1 MRPALHTLAGHVCSR
16 VVLFILLLANLT
28 LYTLRIRPR
37 VRASCV
43 YGGVKICKAVYDLSR
58 QGQGSLVGYFVLHSA
73 RFNLKESERA
83 ARAAGARPRALQSQL
98 AKCG

>member
-37 VRASCV
+37 VRASIDYCV
-43 YGGVKICKAVYDLSR
+43 RSRVKAVY
-58 QGQGSLVGYFVLHSA
+58 
-73 RFNLKESERA
+73 RA
-83 ARAAGARPRALQSQL
+83 GLEGP
-98 AKCG
+98 